1 MGKWTTIAE
10 AAIELLSKKGGGAL
24 PDTTLP
30 IRPARENLRTVV
42 DSNTIGGR
50 VSGDEMLP
58 IDSLSGGPSLS
69 ARGQKA
75 VDDIVEQMSGPDGFI
90 ERLIVDQDNNVIE
103 GAHRVEALRRLG
115 IEQVP
120 ITRVVDPTANLDL
133 PKMGEAINAVGPIH
147 SDHVNQIT
155 AQVGDMLAEV
165 GGDPAKVL
173 QEFDL
178 PKGFE
183 RFFRAAL
190 DSVPPKT
197 LPTDEASRM
206 ARAQEFPIESYHG
219 TRSEFGDFGAR
230 GFGDHFGTPEQAN
243 MRLKNTR
250 RERGDEGAE
259 RVLPVRLNIRS
270 PLEMEDV
277 GEWGSPAKVAEGL
290 KKTPVGAKNSQAL
303 DEIIEEAE
311 DLRPQF
317 EDNDYFLASPEA
329 EDLLDDMRRMV
340 EAEGHDGIKYSNQV
354 ENTYGDRA
362 DLTPEAKKIKSGLEA
377 DLRKIQK
384 TISDRDPAPPLGSD
398 VATLQRWLDRP
409 KIEPTTAEAAEL
421 ERVNK
426 ALQYS
431 NFETGDP
438 NSYIVFDP
446 SNVRS
451 RFAQFD
457 PAKAGS
463 ADILAGFGVVGAGAA
478 LSQQDGFDY
487 GALSNVAEGS
497 NGQSSN

>member
-10 AAIELLSKKGGGAL
+10 AAIELLSKRKGGAL
-24 PDTTLP
+24 PDTTL
-30 IRPARENLRTVV
+30 
-42 DSNTIGGR
+42 
-50 VSGDEMLP
+50 
-58 IDSLSGGPSLS
+58 
-69 ARGQKA
+69 
-75 VDDIVEQMSGPDGFI
+75 
-90 ERLIVDQDNNVIE
+90 
-103 GAHRVEALRRLG
+103 
-115 IEQVP
+115 
-120 ITRVVDPTANLDL
+120 
-133 PKMGEAINAVGPIH
+133 
-147 SDHVNQIT
+147 
-155 AQVGDMLAEV
+155 
-165 GGDPAKVL
+165 
-173 QEFDL
+173 
-178 PKGFE
+178 
-183 RFFRAAL
+183 
-190 DSVPPKT
+190 DSVPPKALPIDEASRT
-197 LPTDEASRM
+197 LLDKVRKEGGGSEGISAIFEETGDPLNSIADIYNLDTVRPSDVANVRGELGRITRESLSVLPDTITVYRGGNIRGELVPVTTRRDTARRFAKQSGEPLLEFQIPKSAVVADVKGILGSNASFLEDELLVRPSALRLPTDEASRM
-206 ARAQEFPIESYHG
+206 ARAQEFPVESYHG
-219 TRSEFGDFGAR
+219 TRSEFGDFGGR

-259 RVLPVRLNIRS
+259 RVLPVRLNIRN

-311 DLRPQF
+311 GLRPQF

-329 EDLLDDMRRMV
+329 EDLLDEMRRMV

-362 DLTPEAKKIKSGLEA
+362 DLTPEAKKIKSELEA

-457 PAKAGS
+457 PAKKDS
-463 ADILAGFGVVGAGAA
+463 ADILAGLGVVGAGAA

-487 GALSNVAEGS
+487 GALSNVVEES
-497 NGQSSN
+497 NVQSSN